1 MDGGCKSVTHPS
13 CHDVRSMSGYQSYP
27 IIISICNEFM
37 WGALVLVFGNVVLN
51 DMIDQNDMNI
61 NSVVT
66 EYFLSAICRS
76 GLLDDR

>member
-1 MDGGCKSVTHPS
+1 
-13 CHDVRSMSGYQSYP
+13 
-27 IIISICNEFM
+27 M

-76 GLLDDR
+76 GLSDDR